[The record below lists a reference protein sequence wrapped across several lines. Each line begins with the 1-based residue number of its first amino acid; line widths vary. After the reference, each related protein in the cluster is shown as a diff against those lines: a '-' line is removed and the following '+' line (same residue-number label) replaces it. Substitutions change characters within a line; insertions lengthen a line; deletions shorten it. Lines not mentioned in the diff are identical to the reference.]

1 MASVNSLALKLIAE
15 FGESTADTD
24 LVAIVEPRINE
35 ALQEIGLAA
44 NFNPFKARTP
54 FNTAVGT
61 AQYNMPAAA
70 REINQL
76 RFVADGEP
84 ITFSTMQD
92 LAMRGVLLTQPGR
105 PVFWL
110 EDGVVQSGV
119 NNLLRI
125 RLVPVPVAIES
136 VEEEHYFDPTDTA
149 SASHLQVPD
158 SWLICVLDRTRSW
171 FLENEGKYDASALA
185 IRRYEANL
193 KRLVGRENGK
203 IARKTTLQPVDL
215 AGVGTRRGPRLP
227 NNYPDW

>member
-1 MASVNSLALKLIAE
+1 MATVNALALKLIAE

-24 LVAIVEPRINE
+24 LVAVVEPRINE

-44 NFNPFKARTP
+44 NFNPFKARAT
-54 FNTAVGT
+54 FATGIGT
-61 AQYNMPAAA
+61 AQYNMPASA

-76 RFVADGEP
+76 RFVTDSQP
-84 ITFSTMQD
+84 ITMSTMQD
-92 LAMRGVLLTQPGR
+92 LAMRGVQLTDSGR

-110 EDGVVQSGV
+110 EDGVAQSGA

-125 RLVPVPVAIES
+125 RLVPVPAAVENI
-136 VEEEHYFDPTDTA
+136 EEEHYFDPTDTA

-185 IRRYEANL
+185 IRRYEKNL
-193 KRLVGRENGK
+193 KFLVGRENNK
-203 IARKTTLQPVDL
+203 IARKITLQPVDL
-215 AGVGTRRGPRLP
+215 AGVRTRRGPRLP
-227 NNYPDW
+227 NNFPDV